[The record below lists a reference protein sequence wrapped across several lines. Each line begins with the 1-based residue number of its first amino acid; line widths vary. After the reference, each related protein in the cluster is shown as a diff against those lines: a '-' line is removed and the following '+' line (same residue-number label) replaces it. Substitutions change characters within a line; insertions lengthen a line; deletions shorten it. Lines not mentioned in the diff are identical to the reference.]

1 MKHNYPNWV
10 ISHRKPGTELRHIN
24 GHYYLYA
31 VSSYYDPVRK
41 KGRKK
46 TGVLLGKITE
56 ADGFVA
62 SEERR
67 LKKGTSQNVDLKKIT
82 VRECGFTDFLE
93 VYGKSIEQKLKEFFP
108 KHYKLIIYIAYA
120 RFVHNSPIN
129 RMPLV
134 IGKSMLSVG
143 EKEQIYPQKLS
154 ATLAEIGRDRST
166 CVAYMQSFIKSGE
179 HLLIDMT
186 NMFNG
191 STTMYYT
198 KEGYNSEMVF
208 DTQVNLMYIYSP
220 SSRQPLFYKILN
232 GNSREVV
239 GFKNT
244 LLESGLK
251 DAVIIADKGF
261 YSKANIDLL
270 EQNGLSYI
278 IPLKRDNTLIDYA
291 MLSETSNDYFKYED
305 RIIWT
310 AEYEKDG
317 FIVRLFKDDQ
327 LKTQEQKDYLKRIDA
342 KTEGYTREKFN
353 ERLQRF
359 GTFALLSNL
368 KDTQPQQIYAKYKSR
383 NAIEVMFDGVKTVL
397 KADVSYMQKEE
408 TLNGWMFVNHVALQ
422 WYYIIYALLVEHEL
436 LSKYSVSHFV
446 TELKE
451 HRKVF
456 IGDKWVEEPL
466 IKQTKKILTK
476 LNIYSVKQSES

>member
-1 MKHNYPNWV
+1 
-10 ISHRKPGTELRHIN
+10 
-24 GHYYLYA
+24 
-31 VSSYYDPVRK
+31 
-41 KGRKK
+41 
-46 TGVLLGKITE
+46 
-56 ADGFVA
+56 
-62 SEERR
+62 
-67 LKKGTSQNVDLKKIT
+67 
-82 VRECGFTDFLE
+82 
-93 VYGKSIEQKLKEFFP
+93 
-108 KHYKLIIYIAYA
+108 
-120 RFVHNSPIN
+120 
-129 RMPLV
+129 
-134 IGKSMLSVG
+134 
-143 EKEQIYPQKLS
+143 
-154 ATLAEIGRDRST
+154 
-166 CVAYMQSFIKSGE
+166 
-179 HLLIDMT
+179 
-186 NMFNG
+186 
-191 STTMYYT
+191 MYYT

-476 LNIYSVKQSES
+476 LNIYSVKQNES

>member
-1 MKHNYPNWV
+1 MEHNYPDWV
-10 ISHRKPGTELRHIN
+10 LSHRKPGTELRFIN
-24 GHYYLYA
+24 GHYYVYA

-56 ADGFVA
+56 SGGFVA
-62 SEERR
+62 SGE
-67 LKKGTSQNVDLKKIT
+67 KKLATSASFGIDLSKIA
-82 VRECGFTDFLE
+82 VRESGFTDFLK
-93 VYGKSIEQKLKEFFP
+93 VYGKVIEQKLKLFFP
-108 KHYKLIIYIAYA
+108 KKYKLIIYMAYA

-129 RMPLV
+129 RMPLL

-143 EKEQIYPQKLS
+143 EQEKIYPQKLS
-154 ATLAEIGRDRST
+154 AALAEIGRDRAT
-166 CVAYMQSFIKSGE
+166 CVAYMQSFIKHGE

-191 STTMYYT
+191 STSMYYT
-198 KEGYNSEMVF
+198 KKGYNSEMVF

-220 SSRQPLFYKILN
+220 SSYQPLFYKILN

-251 DAVIIADKGF
+251 DVVAITDKGF

-278 IPLKRDNTLIDYA
+278 IPLKRDNALIDYVLLNESA
-291 MLSETSNDYFKYED
+291 NDYFKYED

-317 FIVRLFKDDQ
+317 FMVRLFKDDQ
-327 LKTQEQKDYLKRIDA
+327 LKTQEQKDYLQRIDA

-368 KDTQPQQIYAKYKSR
+368 KDATPQQLYAKYKSR
-383 NAIEVMFDGVKTVL
+383 NAIEVMFDGVKTIL
-397 KADVSYMQKEE
+397 KADVSYMQNEE
-408 TLNGWMFVNHVALQ
+408 TLNGWMFVNHIALQ
-422 WYYIIYALLVEHEL
+422 WYYIIYAMLVEHQL
-436 LSKYSVSHFV
+436 LAKYSVSHF
-446 TELKE
+446 TTLLKE
-451 HRKVF
+451 HRKIL
-456 IGDKWVEEPL
+456 IGDTWVEEPL
-466 IKQTKKILTK
+466 LKQTQKMLTK
-476 LNIYSVKQSES
+476 LNVYSVKQSES

>member
-1 MKHNYPNWV
+1 MKHNYPDWV
-10 ISHRKPGTELRHIN
+10 ISHRKPGTELRFIN

-31 VSSYYDPVRK
+31 VSSFYDPVRK

-56 ADGFVA
+56 NNGFVA
-62 SEERR
+62 SRADF
-67 LKKGTSQNVDLKKIT
+67 SKIAIK
-82 VRECGFTDFLE
+82 ECGFTNFLE
-93 VYGKSIEQKLKEFFP
+93 VYGKEIEQKLKEFFP
-108 KHYKLIIYIAYA
+108 KHHKLIIYMAYA

-129 RMPLV
+129 RMPLL
-134 IGKSMLSVG
+134 ISKSMLSVG
-143 EKEQIYPQKLS
+143 EKEKIYPQKLS
-154 ATLAEIGRDRST
+154 TTLAEIGQDRAT
-166 CVAYMQSFIKSGE
+166 CVAYMQSFIKAGE

-186 NMFNG
+186 NMFNS

-198 KEGYNSEMVF
+198 KQGYNSEMVF
-208 DTQVNLMYIYSP
+208 DAQVNLMYIYSP
-220 SSRQPLFYKILN
+220 SSHQPLFYKILS

-251 DAVIIADKGF
+251 DAIIIADKGF
-261 YSKANIDLL
+261 FSKANMDLL
-270 EQNGLSYI
+270 DQNGLHYI
-278 IPLKRDNTLIDYA
+278 LPLKRDNTLIDYSK
-291 MLSETSNDYFKYED
+291 LSESSNDYFKYED

-310 AEYEKDG
+310 NEYEKDG
-317 FIVRLFKDDQ
+317 FRVRLFKDDR
-327 LKTQEQKDYLKRIDA
+327 LKTQEQKDYLQRIDA
-342 KTEGYTREKFN
+342 NTDGYTREKFN
-353 ERLQRF
+353 DRLPRF

-368 KDTQPQQIYAKYKSR
+368 KDISPPQLYAKYKSR

-397 KADVSYMQKEE
+397 KADVSFMQNED
-408 TLNGWMFVNHVALQ
+408 TLNGWMFVNHIALQ

-436 LSKYSVSHFV
+436 LSKYSVAHFV

-456 IGDKWVEEPL
+456 LGDNWVEEPIL
-466 IKQTKKILTK
+466 KQTKKMLTK
-476 LNIYSVKQSES
+476 LNMYSVK